1 MRTINLRKTIFLAF
15 GILVA
20 VLVILTTSAFGMTL

>member
-1 MRTINLRKTIFLAF
+1 MKTLSLRKIFFLAI

-20 VLVILTTSAFGMTL
+20 VLVILTTSAFGMT